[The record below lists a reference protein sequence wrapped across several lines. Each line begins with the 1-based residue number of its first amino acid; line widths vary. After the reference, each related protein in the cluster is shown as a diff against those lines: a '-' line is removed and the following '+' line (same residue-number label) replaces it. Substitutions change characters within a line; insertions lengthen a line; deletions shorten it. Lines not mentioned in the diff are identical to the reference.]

1 VFSKAAASKGPRHT
15 QCGMSRVRATR
26 ERRWRPVSPS
36 CYRTYQT
43 NGTTTG
49 PFGRGTTHATQ
60 IVMLV
65 EGNQRVIRMGDGRR
79 FTLTLQ
85 PDGSYRNL
93 TDASLRGTVLT
104 SPGGVPTLRWKDG
117 TRWVFGTTLSGAFG
131 VVNLGLTQQIDRTGN
146 TLTNTW
152 SGTRIT
158 AIAGPDGRQLTLDYD
173 GSNRI
178 TKVTDPI
185 GRTVQY
191 AYMVARLIS
200 SLRMARAV

>member
-1 VFSKAAASKGPRHT
+1 
-15 QCGMSRVRATR
+15 
-26 ERRWRPVSPS
+26 
-36 CYRTYQT
+36 
-43 NGTTTG
+43 
-49 PFGRGTTHATQ
+49 
-60 IVMLV
+60 MLV
-65 EGNQRVIRMGDGRR
+65 EGNQRVVRMGDGRR

-93 TDASLRGTVLT
+93 TDAALQGTVLT
-104 SPGGVPTLRWKDG
+104 SPGGVPTLRWNDG
-117 TRWVFGTTLSGAFG
+117 PRWVFGTTLSGAFG